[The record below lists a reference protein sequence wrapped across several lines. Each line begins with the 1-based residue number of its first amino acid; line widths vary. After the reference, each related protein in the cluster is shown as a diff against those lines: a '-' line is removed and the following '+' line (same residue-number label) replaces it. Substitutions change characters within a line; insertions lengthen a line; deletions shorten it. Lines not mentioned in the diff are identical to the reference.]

1 MPASQTFQ
9 LDSKKTLK
17 NIMNPKP
24 IPAETSKQGKMEK
37 DIMKHLMKESK
48 KEAIKT
54 TLSNKTLSKYNNKK
68 DNDNNKNNDD
78 HIEKENMINKIIKY
92 ETNKRFG
99 PIINKELG
107 FKHSRAQLSKLKNDN
122 LETILH
128 RIRTYLNTRNMD
140 QVFQHMAK
148 VSAKGYE
155 ELVTGMGYNIE
166 GFQEILFQNPSFHDA
181 FERWKIENGTNI
193 PNIPPS
199 LQLMYIIASTT
210 YIAHIS
216 NAHIDEINE
225 KKPLASARPKG
236 NRSVE
241 APKTKPK
248 DIVIKDKD
256 NDIKKKEEVPRIKS
270 NFKSGDIII

>member
-1 MPASQTFQ
+1 MPASNTFQ

-24 IPAETSKQGKMEK
+24 IPAETSKQSKMEK

-54 TLSNKTLSKYNNKK
+54 TLSNKKLSKSDNKNVDNKK
-68 DNDNNKNNDD
+68 DED
-78 HIEKENMINKIIKY
+78 HIEKEKMINTIIKY

-99 PIINKELG
+99 TIINKELG
-107 FKHSRAQLSKLKNDN
+107 FKHSRTQLSKLKNDN

-128 RIRTYLNTRNMD
+128 RIRTHLNTRNMD

-155 ELVTGMGYNIE
+155 EIVSGMGYNIE
-166 GFQEILFQNPSFHDA
+166 GFQELLFQNPSFHDA

-193 PNIPPS
+193 PNIPAS
-199 LQLMYIIASTT
+199 LQLVYIVASTT

-216 NAHIDEINE
+216 NAHVIEVNE
-225 KKPLASARPKG
+225 KKQ
-236 NRSVE
+236 E
-241 APKTKPK
+241 KPQGK
-248 DIVIKDKD
+248 DIIIKDKD
-256 NDIKKKEEVPRIKS
+256 DVIRNEVAPRIKS
-270 NFKSGDIII
+270 NYKPGDIII

>member
-1 MPASQTFQ
+1 MPASKTFQ

-17 NIMNPKP
+17 NLMNPKT
-24 IPAETSKQGKMEK
+24 IPAETSKQSKMEK
-37 DIMKHLMKESK
+37 DIMKHLLKESK

-54 TLSNKTLSKYNNKK
+54 TLSNKTLSNSKNNKRELVITDK
-68 DNDNNKNNDD
+68 DND
-78 HIEKENMINKIIKY
+78 HIEKEDMINKIIKY

-128 RIRTYLNTRNMD
+128 RIRTHLNTRNMD

-148 VSAKGYE
+148 VTAKGYE

-166 GFQEILFQNPSFHDA
+166 GFQELLFQNPSFHDS
-181 FERWKIENGTNI
+181 FERWKIENGTNV

-199 LQLMYIIASTT
+199 LQLVYIIASTT

-216 NAHIDEINE
+216 NAHTIEINE
-225 KKPLASARPKG
+225 KKQ
-236 NRSVE
+236 E
-241 APKTKPK
+241 QIKP
-248 DIVIKDKD
+248 
-256 NDIKKKEEVPRIKS
+256 IKKETTEQEAPRIKS
-270 NFKSGDIII
+270 NYKPGDIII